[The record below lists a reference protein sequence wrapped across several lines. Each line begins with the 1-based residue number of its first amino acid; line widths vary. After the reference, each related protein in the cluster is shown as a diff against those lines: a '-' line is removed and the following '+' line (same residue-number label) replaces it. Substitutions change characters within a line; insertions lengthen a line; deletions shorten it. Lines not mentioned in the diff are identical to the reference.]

1 MTTAYIRQGAAA
13 GRASRRRRASLVDDG
28 VGAVLGV
35 GLGVLS
41 VLLLLLLLLL
51 GHHLLLCEDLAGKQL
66 GLAGPALLLVVRHLT
81 VPGRVLAGVV
91 ESLRTVVRV
100 AEVLLEV
107 LRRLIVAV
115 WSVVQLHLL
124 TRPAGNRASWLQ

>member
-13 GRASRRRRASLVDDG
+13 GRAGRRRRASLVDDG

-41 VLLLLLLLLL
+41 VLLLLLLL
-51 GHHLLLCEDLAGKQL
+51 GHHLLLCEDLAGEQL

-81 VPGRVLAGVV
+81 VPSRVLAGVV

-107 LRRLIVAV
+107 LRGLVVAV
-115 WSVVQLHLL
+115 RSVVQLHLL
-124 TRPAGNRASWLQ
+124 TWPTGHRASWLQ

>member
-1 MTTAYIRQGAAA
+1 MTTPYIRQGAAA
-13 GRASRRRRASLVDDG
+13 GRAGRRRRASLVDDG

-35 GLGVLS
+35 RLGVLS
-41 VLLLLLLLLL
+41 VLLLLLLLL
-51 GHHLLLCEDLAGKQL
+51 GHHLLLCEDLAGEQL

-81 VPGRVLAGVV
+81 VPSRVLASVV

-107 LRRLIVAV
+107 LRGLVVAV
-115 WSVVQLHLL
+115 RSVVQLHLL
-124 TRPAGNRASWLQ
+124 TWPTGHRASWLQ